1 MIMARDQPQGLS
13 RIYGHAWI
21 VKSGRERYIFTGT
34 LSEFKFFKEQLPYM
48 NPGAKTTYR
57 KVN

>member
-1 MIMARDQPQGLS
+1 MVRDQPQGLS

-57 KVN
+57 KV